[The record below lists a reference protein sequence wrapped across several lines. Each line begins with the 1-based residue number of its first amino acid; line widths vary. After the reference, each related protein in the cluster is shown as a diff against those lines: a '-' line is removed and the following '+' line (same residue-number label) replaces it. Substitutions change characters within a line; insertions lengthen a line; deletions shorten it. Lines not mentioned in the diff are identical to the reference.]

1 LGEPAR
7 WAFVHIG
14 TTVGGNAAGFSS
26 LSPVA
31 VPLRVKPQHI
41 ARGPAGGCGDD
52 GAEVGLLDQRV
63 EVDAPDE
70 VIEVQPRQQAV

>member
-1 LGEPAR
+1 
-7 WAFVHIG
+7 
-14 TTVGGNAAGFSS
+14 
-26 LSPVA
+26 VA